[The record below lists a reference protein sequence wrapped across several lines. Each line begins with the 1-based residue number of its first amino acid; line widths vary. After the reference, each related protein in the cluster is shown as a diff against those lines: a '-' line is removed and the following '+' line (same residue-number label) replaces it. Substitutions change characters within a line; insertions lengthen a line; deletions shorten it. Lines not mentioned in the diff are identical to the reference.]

1 LFEKAVADPSSVP
14 SEKINLRQLVF
25 VQLYKVN
32 EAKLFAGRNINST
45 YGKAA
50 IITYN
55 LALDTLFNYMNSM
68 IDFSQQKNYKDLI
81 DTEKW
86 LDKSINMLNGGL
98 VNRYKYIIKVKH
110 YERLLNEDIRSTG
123 LVPSTT
129 ESFIAGHGVSD
140 EVKGEFEIPEPRIK
154 GKESKYSD
162 L

>member
-1 LFEKAVADPSSVP
+1 MFEKAIKDPSSVP
-14 SEKINLRQLVF
+14 SEKINLRQLIF

-55 LALDTLFNYMNSM
+55 LSLDTLFNYMNSM
-68 IDFSQQKNYKDLI
+68 IDFQKQENYKDLRE
-81 DTEKW
+81 TEIW
-86 LDKSINMLNGGL
+86 LDKNINILNGGMI
-98 VNRYKYIIKVKH
+98 NRYTYIIKVKH
-110 YERLLNEDIRSTG
+110 YERLLNESIRSTG
-123 LVPSTT
+123 LVPSSV
-129 ESFIAGHGVSD
+129 ESFISGHGVAD
-140 EVKGEFEIPEPRIK
+140 EFKGEFEIPEPRIK